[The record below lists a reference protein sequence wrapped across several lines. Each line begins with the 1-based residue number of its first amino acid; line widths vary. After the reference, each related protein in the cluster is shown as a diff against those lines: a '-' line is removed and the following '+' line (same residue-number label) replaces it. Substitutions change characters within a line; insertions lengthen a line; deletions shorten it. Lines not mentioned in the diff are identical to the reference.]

1 MTTTIYIRAREP
13 ENGRRLIDELL
24 AEGISTERLHV
35 YGNTLPQGLPVE
47 ATRWRSAPTAVLPG
61 AVIGA
66 VALPVLWLVF
76 FQAPSEAMTLLLAVL
91 GGLAGGAWSL
101 RRERHVQTPLSAQ
114 RQALS
119 RGEMLIAAKV
129 DDERVGEVERQIA
142 ERHPEMLMLGPDP
155 AGSPPFP

>member
-1 MTTTIYIRAREP
+1 MTTTLYIRAREP

-24 AEGISTERLHV
+24 AEGFSAERLHV
-35 YGNTLPQGLPVE
+35 YGNTLPQGLPVA
-47 ATRWRSAPTAVLPG
+47 ATRWRSTATAVLPG

-66 VALPVLWLVF
+66 VALPVLWVALL
-76 FQAPSEAMTLLLAVL
+76 QTPSEALVLILAL
-91 GGLAGGAWSL
+91 IGGLAGGAWSL

-119 RGEMLIAAKV
+119 HGELLIAAQV
-129 DDERVGEVERQIA
+129 DDERVGEVERQIS

>member
-1 MTTTIYIRAREP
+1 MTTTLYIRAREP

-24 AEGISTERLHV
+24 SEGFSADRLHV
-35 YGNTLPQGLPVE
+35 YGNNLPQGLRVE
-47 ATRWRSAPTAVLPG
+47 ATRWRSTPTAVLPG

-66 VALPVLWLVF
+66 VALPILWLLL
-76 FQAPSEAMTLLLAVL
+76 FQTPSQTMALLLAIV

-114 RQALS
+114 RQALT
-119 RGEMLIAAKV
+119 RGELLIAAKV
-129 DDERVGEVERQIA
+129 DDERVGEVERQIS